1 MPNPD
6 TLPFAMATFIE
17 PLQVMFF
24 HPNSA
29 AQQFDAVC

>member
-17 PLQVMFF
+17 PLQAMFF
-24 HPNSA
+24 HPIST